1 LTLVWASK
9 YDENC
14 ASFVRGLLRRMT
26 MTVDE
31 RDQLQT
37 FLRQLLHSRAAPKD
51 AVAEALIKEACSQH
65 ADALYLLVQ
74 RSMAA
79 DMALR
84 AALAQNPEMRARL
97 DQTGAASSPWG
108 KGMLGIMASTA
119 VGVVAGSLLLEGMQ
133 DLMDDSLDLAGD
145 DWS

>member
-1 LTLVWASK
+1 
-9 YDENC
+9 
-14 ASFVRGLLRRMT
+14 

-31 RDQLQT
+31 RDHLQT
-37 FLRQLLHSRAAPKD
+37 FLRQLLHSSAAPKD
-51 AVAEALIKEACSQH
+51 AVAESLIKEACSQH

-84 AALAQNPEMRARL
+84 DVLAKNAELRTRL
-97 DQTGAASSPWG
+97 DQTDSAPPQDLSGFTDSANPLRPNQAATSPWG
-108 KGMLGIMASTA
+108 TGMLGIMASTA
-119 VGVVAGSLLLEGMQ
+119 VGVVAGSMLLGGIQ
-133 DLMDDSLDLAGD
+133 DLMDDSLDFAGD